1 MTLPPPI
8 RCPAHDDEPA
18 NHPCPAC
25 GDARRYHEEWQR
37 EQRLADRE
45 NASRNARQRA
55 ADEKA
60 AIARCQLCDD
70 DGYIGARVCWH
81 EPGQDAINARG
92 VAACREA
99 LRVGARGDG
108 SADA

>member
-1 MTLPPPI
+1 MTPPI

-45 NASRNARQRA
+45 SASRNARQRA
-55 ADEKA
+55 EDERA
-60 AIARCQLCDD
+60 EIAKCLLCDD
-70 DGYIGARVCWH
+70 HGYIGARVCWH
-81 EPGQDAINARG
+81 RDGQDEVNARG
-92 VAACREA
+92 VAACRQA
-99 LRVGARGDG
+99 LRVREE
-108 SADA
+108 ADA